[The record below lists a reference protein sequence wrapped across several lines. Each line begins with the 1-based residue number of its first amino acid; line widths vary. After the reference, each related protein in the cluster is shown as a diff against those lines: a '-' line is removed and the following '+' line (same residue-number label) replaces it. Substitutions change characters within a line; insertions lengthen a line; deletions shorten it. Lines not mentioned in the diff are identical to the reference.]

1 VSARLAAVLVS
12 LIVATAADAAAQLQ
26 VATIEGMVR
35 GPDNAPV
42 SGAVVT
48 LLDGLG
54 DSLTSVP
61 TAPDG
66 RFRLTNLAPGI
77 YAIRA
82 DAPPL
87 SGTVRGLAV
96 GGALPV
102 DVNVR
107 LSAVAA
113 EQVVVRGNGEVQ
125 PGSTAT
131 RVTLAGDAVRRAP
144 ARIRS
149 RGLQDAIATVP
160 GWSTEDNG
168 LLHVRGVD
176 DGFLYVIDGVP
187 VYERLDGL
195 FGIAPDPALIDSVT
209 VSTGYIPPEFGLK
222 SGGVIQVRSAERTS
236 DRWAAAVDLAAGS
249 DAAADVSAVTGG
261 AIGTATALTL
271 GIARQRSDRF
281 LDPVH
286 PGNLHNS
293 GTALSGGAQ
302 AAWRLS
308 SAGSLTAVAGFG
320 RSDFDVP
327 HGQEQETAG
336 QDQRQRVNQLW
347 QTVSWQRVWS
357 ADAVSQVAGYH
368 RFGASTL
375 TGTSFDTPLYAEADR
390 DLRRVG
396 ALGSLTVNLGGHLL
410 KVGGEAAALRL
421 REHFVMAVT
430 DEEAADEADFSE
442 EVIAFTPEAP
452 FALDDRARPSLISF
466 YVQDSVRP
474 IDRLT
479 IDLGIRADWSRLL
492 DAASQWSPRIGA
504 AYRWPRSE
512 TTLRASFGRFF
523 QPPQPENLLLA
534 SSEAARALS
543 PFVGES
549 GGGSQLEPERQT
561 AVEVGI
567 EQRVGTAARV
577 DAAYW
582 YRRITNAADPN
593 VLLGTTLVFPNSVA
607 RGRASGLDL
616 RVEVPRRAGWS
627 GYVSYANSRVEQFG
641 PITGGLFLEEE
652 IAEIGPGTRFV
663 PDHDQRHVGAFGVT
677 FAQVSRGLHAALTGR
692 YESGTPVEA
701 GDDDLDELQELPGA
715 EMVDFER
722 GRVRPRTVLD
732 LAFGARVI
740 HGAVL
745 DVDLRL
751 SVLNLSGARWAYNF
765 GNPFSGTHFGP
776 GRTVQAGLRL
786 ALR

>member
-1 VSARLAAVLVS
+1 MPEAGASPPRCITGARGRHGAAPALRYSSRVPARLAAVLVS

-26 VATIEGMVR
+26 VATIEGVVR
-35 GPDNAPV
+35 GPDDAPV

-222 SGGVIQVRSAERTS
+222 SGGVIEVRSAARTS
-236 DRWAAAVDLAAGS
+236 ERWNGAIDLAAGS

-261 AIGTATALTL
+261 ETGTATALTL
-271 GIARQRSDRF
+271 GLARQRSDRY

-286 PGNLHNS
+286 P
-293 GTALSGGAQ
+293 
-302 AAWRLS
+302 
-308 SAGSLTAVAGFG
+308 
-320 RSDFDVP
+320 
-327 HGQEQETAG
+327 E
-336 QDQRQRVNQLW
+336 
-347 QTVSWQRVWS
+347 
-357 ADAVSQVAGYH
+357 
-368 RFGASTL
+368 
-375 TGTSFDTPLYAEADR
+375 
-390 DLRRVG
+390 
-396 ALGSLTVNLGGHLL
+396 
-410 KVGGEAAALRL
+410 
-421 REHFVMAVT
+421 
-430 DEEAADEADFSE
+430 
-442 EVIAFTPEAP
+442 
-452 FALDDRARPSLISF
+452 
-466 YVQDSVRP
+466 
-474 IDRLT
+474 
-479 IDLGIRADWSRLL
+479 
-492 DAASQWSPRIGA
+492 
-504 AYRWPRSE
+504 
-512 TTLRASFGRFF
+512 
-523 QPPQPENLLLA
+523 
-534 SSEAARALS
+534 
-543 PFVGES
+543 
-549 GGGSQLEPERQT
+549 
-561 AVEVGI
+561 
-567 EQRVGTAARV
+567 
-577 DAAYW
+577 
-582 YRRITNAADPN
+582 
-593 VLLGTTLVFPNSVA
+593 
-607 RGRASGLDL
+607 
-616 RVEVPRRAGWS
+616 
-627 GYVSYANSRVEQFG
+627 
-641 PITGGLFLEEE
+641 
-652 IAEIGPGTRFV
+652 
-663 PDHDQRHVGAFGVT
+663 
-677 FAQVSRGLHAALTGR
+677 
-692 YESGTPVEA
+692 
-701 GDDDLDELQELPGA
+701 
-715 EMVDFER
+715 
-722 GRVRPRTVLD
+722 
-732 LAFGARVI
+732 
-740 HGAVL
+740 
-745 DVDLRL
+745 
-751 SVLNLSGARWAYNF
+751 
-765 GNPFSGTHFGP
+765 
-776 GRTVQAGLRL
+776 
-786 ALR
+786 

>member
-1 VSARLAAVLVS
+1 MFAVLLAFV
-12 LIVATAADAAAQLQ
+12 ADAAAQLQ
-26 VATIEGMVR
+26 LATIEGVVR
-35 GPDNAPV
+35 GPDDALV
-42 SGAVVT
+42 QGAVVT
-48 LLDGLG
+48 LLDRLG
-54 DSLTSVP
+54 YSLTSVA

-66 RFRLTNLAPGI
+66 RFRLTNVTPGI

-82 DAPPL
+82 DAAPL

-96 GGALPV
+96 GGALPIEV
-102 DVNVR
+102 SVR

-113 EQVVVRGNGEVQ
+113 EQVVVRGDGGIQ

-144 ARIRS
+144 SRIRG

-168 LLHVRGVD
+168 LLHARGVD

-222 SGGVIQVRSAERTS
+222 SGGVIEVRSAERAS
-236 DRWAAAVDLAAGS
+236 DRWLSALEVAGGS
-249 DAAADVSAVTGG
+249 DTSADVSGVAGG
-261 AIGTATALTL
+261 PLGRALALTL
-271 GIARQRSDRF
+271 GIASQRSDRF

-286 PGNLHNS
+286 PDNLHNR
-293 GTALSGGAQ
+293 GTGLSGGAQ
-302 AAWRLS
+302 ATWQVSPASR
-308 SAGSLTAVAGFG
+308 LTAVVGFG
-320 RSDFDVP
+320 RTQFDVP
-327 HGQEQETAG
+327 HGEDQEEAG
-336 QDQRQRVNQLW
+336 QDQRQRTLQRW
-347 QTVSWQRVWS
+347 QTVSWQRAWS
-357 ADAVSQVAGYH
+357 ANAVSQIAGYQ
-368 RFGASTL
+368 RSGSSAL
-375 TGTSFDTPLYAEADR
+375 TGSALDTPLYADADR

-396 ALGSLTVNLGGHLL
+396 ALASLTVHRGAHLI
-410 KVGGEAAALRL
+410 KVGGEAATLRL
-421 REHFVMAVT
+421 REHFTMAVT
-430 DEEAADEADFSE
+430 DEEEAEEADFSD
-442 EVIAFTPEAP
+442 EVIAFTPDAP
-452 FALDDRARPSLISF
+452 FILDDSARPSLVSF

-474 IDRLT
+474 VERLT
-479 IDLGIRADWSRLL
+479 LDLGLRADWSRLL
-492 DAASQWSPRIGA
+492 IPASQWSPRIGA
-504 AYRWPRSE
+504 AYRLRSG

-523 QPPQPENLLLA
+523 QPPQPENVLLA

-543 PFVGES
+543 PFAEL
-549 GGGSQLEPERQT
+549 GGGSEIGPERQT
-561 AVEVGI
+561 ALEVGI
-567 EQRVGTAARV
+567 EQLVGSTVRV

-582 YRRITNAADPN
+582 HRRVTNAADPN

-616 RVEVPRRAGWS
+616 RVELPPRGGWS
-627 GYVSYANSRVEQFG
+627 GYASYAHSRVEQFG
-641 PITGGLFLEEE
+641 PITGGLFLEDE
-652 IAEIGPGTRFV
+652 IAEIGPGTRFI
-663 PDHDQRHVGAFGVT
+663 PDHDQRHVGAFGATYVDPG
-677 FAQVSRGLHAALTGR
+677 RGLQASFSGR
-692 YESGTPVEA
+692 YESGTPVET
-701 GDDDLDELQELPGA
+701 GDDDVDELAELPGA

-732 LAFGARVI
+732 LTLGARVVRT
-740 HGAVL
+740 ASL
-745 DVDLRL
+745 DLDLRL
-751 SVLNLSGARWAYNF
+751 SLLNLTGARWAYNF